1 MNLFGLGNLASE
13 RREDTFLFLILLL
26 FFLTPG
32 GTGRGC
38 DDLGDNVCNDGGSTG
53 SNGGFADSYGEYS
66 ILILLII
73 LQFLR

>member
-1 MNLFGLGNLASE
+1 MNLLGLGNLANE

-32 GTGRGC
+32 GFGKKCGNIADNDC
-38 DDLGDNVCNDGGSTG
+38 DDE
-53 SNGGFADSYGEYS
+53 GFADSYGEYS

>member
-32 GTGRGC
+32 GTANKGC
-38 DDLGDNVCNDGGSTG
+38 CDLADDVCGCEGGTE
-53 SNGGFADSYGEYS
+53 GGFADSYGEYS

>member
-1 MNLFGLGNLASE
+1 MNLFGLGNLANE

-32 GTGRGC
+32 GFGKTCGKVDDMGC
-38 DDLGDNVCNDGGSTG
+38 EDE
-53 SNGGFADSYGEYS
+53 GFADSYGEYS

>member
-1 MNLFGLGNLASE
+1 MNLFGLGNLANE

-32 GTGRGC
+32 GFGKAPCGDIDADGC
-38 DDLGDNVCNDGGSTG
+38 DD
-53 SNGGFADSYGEYS
+53 GFADSYGEYS

>member
-1 MNLFGLGNLASE
+1 MNILGLGNLMNE

-32 GTGRGC
+32 GFGGKCGCGEIADGCGREE
-38 DDLGDNVCNDGGSTG
+38 
-53 SNGGFADSYGEYS
+53 GFADSYGEYS

>member
-1 MNLFGLGNLASE
+1 MNLFGLGNLANE

-32 GTGRGC
+32 GFGKPCGGVADVGC
-38 DDLGDNVCNDGGSTG
+38 EDE
-53 SNGGFADSYGEYS
+53 GFADSYGEYS

>member
-13 RREDTFLFLILLL
+13 KREDTFLFLILLL

-32 GTGRGC
+32 GKGC
-38 DDLGDNVCNDGGSTG
+38 GEVDDAVCGNEGNGY
-53 SNGGFADSYGEYS
+53 GGFADTYGEYS

>member
-13 RREDTFLFLILLL
+13 KREDTFLFLILLL

-32 GTGRGC
+32 GRGC
-38 DDLGDNVCNDGGSTG
+38 SELDDAVCGGEGGT
-53 SNGGFADSYGEYS
+53 NTGFADTYGEYS